1 MGRSHGPIPTSPGVT
16 RMPMSRRRHRS
27 KPPIAAIVGG
37 VIALLLVIGG
47 VWYWMQRD
55 PGVEEVGPEPGAPPP
70 AAEMPEEPEPEP
82 EPLDLPELSA
92 SDEFVRGM
100 VGRLSQH
107 PQLAAWLVTD
117 NLVQRFVAVVVD
129 LAGNSNPAANV
140 RFMEPDQPFRS
151 QEVGG
156 VRRIDPDS
164 YRRYDLLAATFASLD
179 TRGTVR
185 LYRQLRPLI
194 DEAWEDLGIPD
205 VTFDEALTMAIRN
218 LLEAE
223 VRDEP
228 PRVEMVDGIY
238 EFSDPAL
245 ENRRGAEKA
254 LLRMG
259 PENTRRIQAKL
270 RDLAREMGI
279 QVP

>member
-1 MGRSHGPIPTSPGVT
+1 
-16 RMPMSRRRHRS
+16 MPMSRRRHRS
-27 KPPIAAIVGG
+27 KPPIAAIVG
-37 VIALLLVIGG
+37 VVVALLLVIGG
-47 VWYWMQRD
+47 IWYWVQRD
-55 PGVEEVGPEPGAPPP
+55 PGVEEVGPEPAAPPP
-70 AAEMPEEPEPEP
+70 AAEAPVEEEL

-117 NLVQRFVAVVVD
+117 DLVQRFVAVVVD
-129 LAGNSNPAANV
+129 LAGNSNPAASV
-140 RFMEPDQPFRS
+140 RFMAPDQSFRS

-194 DEAWEDLGIPD
+194 DEAWEDLGVPD

-218 LLEAE
+218 LIEAE

-228 PRVEMVDGIY
+228 PRVERVDGIY
-238 EFSDPAL
+238 VFSDPAL

-270 RDLAREMGI
+270 RELARELGM